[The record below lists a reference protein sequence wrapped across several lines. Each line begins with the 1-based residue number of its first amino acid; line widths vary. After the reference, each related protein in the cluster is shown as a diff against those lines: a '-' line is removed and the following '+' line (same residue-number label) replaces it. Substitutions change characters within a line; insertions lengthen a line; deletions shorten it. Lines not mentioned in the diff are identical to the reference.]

1 MKDNDFKLEAS
12 GEFPFTFYI
21 EKAIAKDEGDD
32 MVIEGVAST
41 VNIDHD
47 NERMS
52 ASALVNMADSIN
64 ESAVPL
70 RIEHQKEDG
79 AIVGSVFDAHV
90 DERDQLWVKAR
101 LDKNHPASSILYKR
115 LKDGLKLGLSV
126 GGRVKRAVKEFSE
139 ASGRAV
145 KTFYDVALDEVSV
158 TQRPANYDAWLLA
171 KSIISKNEDAT
182 KWYESPLYKEFIS
195 EIGGMDYMA
204 SFAKSVPNK
213 EWHKVEL
220 SEIIKSDMKDK
231 IKKEEDMTEEE
242 KKKSADGGEHSKEPE
257 KESPKEV
264 TNKSEF
270 EAFKSTMTKGLES
283 LTSLV
288 SKLVTKM
295 SDKKDEMTEEDKE
308 KSMDDKEDETKE
320 KEMKDGETKD
330 EDKTKKGMDEKDEDK
345 TKEKAMDDKKDDETT
360 KAMKEMVKRI
370 EDLSKAMDDKED
382 ETKEKAMDDK
392 DDEKTEKS
400 MKGETLESFLG
411 GLQKAIGG
419 LEERLEKSGHR
430 VPGIGA
436 YFANMI
442 KSDAEIQKSI
452 KELMAEPSFRKSR
465 AFGTPVIRD
474 RSGKAFTIT
483 PITETVKKS
492 VKEDG
497 SPRSFKELYKSEY
510 SSVAEASEQ

>member
-1 MKDNDFKLEAS
+1 MEKNKFKLEAN

-21 EKAIAKDEGDD
+21 EKAITKDEGDD

-52 ASALVNMADSIN
+52 ASALVNMADAIN
-64 ESAVPL
+64 ERSVPL

-79 AIVGSVFDAHV
+79 AIVGNVFDAHV

-171 KSIISKNEDAT
+171 KSIISKDEDSS

-220 SEIIKSDMKDK
+220 TEIIKSDMKDK
-231 IKKEEDMTEEE
+231 KEEMMDETEDA
-242 KKKSADGGEHSKEPE
+242 KKSADGGETMKEPE
-257 KESPKEV
+257 KDKPKEM
-264 TNKSEF
+264 TNKHQEEF
-270 EAFKSTMTKGLES
+270 EAFKSTVTKGLEG
-283 LTSLV
+283 LTSIV
-288 SKLVTKM
+288 GKLVNKM
-295 SDKKDEMTEEDKE
+295 SETKEDMTETKEKAMGDKE
-308 KSMDDKEDETKE
+308 DSTMDETEKTKKGMGTKDQTMTDETKE
-320 KEMKDGETKD
+320 KAQSGHEIGEVT
-330 EDKTKKGMDEKDEDK
+330 
-345 TKEKAMDDKKDDETT
+345 DETT
-360 KAMKEMVKRI
+360 KAMKNLVKQI
-370 EDLSKAMDDKED
+370 ESLTKAMDEKKED
-382 ETKEKAMDDK
+382 EET
-392 DDEKTEKS
+392 TEKS
-400 MKGETLESFLG
+400 EKSETLNSFLG
-411 GLQKAIGG
+411 GLQKAVNG

-430 VPGIGA
+430 VPGIGQ
-436 YFANMI
+436 YFANLI
-442 KSDAEIQKSI
+442 KEDTDIQKSI
-452 KELMAEPSFRKSR
+452 KELMAEPSFKKSR
-465 AFGTPVIRD
+465 QFGTPVIRD
-474 RSGKAFTIT
+474 RSGKSFTIV
-483 PITETVKKS
+483 PVNESVKKS

-497 SPRSFKELYKSEY
+497 SPKSFKDLYKSEY
-510 SSVAEASEQ
+510 SSLATAEEQ